1 MDSMLLSDEELAN
14 ELDTFYNFVRI
25 CGQSYLNDEGN
36 IRFNHLRGES
46 LRRYEERERE
56 KGLRIP
62 PGLGVSSALSPRM

>member
-1 MDSMLLSDEELAN
+1 MLLSDEELAN

-46 LRRYEERERE
+46 LRRYEERERV
-56 KGLRIP
+56 KD
-62 PGLGVSSALSPRM
+62 VQNV